1 MTQRIK
7 SQYGRQGI
15 TVSDSCPTNAIRR
28 MLGKTHV
35 STRPGLVEDMVRDAA
50 AGQRAGGNDGWTV
63 EAEEE
68 AVRYALWQHDEN
80 RAEYG
85 WVMGSH

>member
-7 SQYGRQGI
+7 SQYGRKAI
-15 TVSDSCPTNAIRR
+15 VVSDACPTIAIRR
-28 MLGKTHV
+28 KLGRMHV
-35 STRPGLVEDMVRDAA
+35 STRPGVVEDMVRDAA
-50 AGQRAGGNDGWTV
+50 AGQRAGGNDGWTA
-63 EAEEE
+63 EAEGE
-68 AVRYALWQHDEN
+68 AVRFALWQHDEN